1 MRNKIHF
8 YILSSFIII
17 FLSVFA
23 LAPSCKFLTETDKSK
38 WPPPK
43 ILYNIGSRGVFEKV
57 VCKNNKVYVLAGEQV
72 DYLGEI
78 FLFFIYDLKEGKW
91 YGPERVGEK
100 IRNEILSHNK
110 ELLKKY
116 EPYEPYYGYYLITY
130 FPEFDVDEEGR
141 VHLFADVS
149 FVIDKGDVRKLPP
162 PIYVKAYTIYLR
174 REPNGRWEEQIF
186 KSFPPDEYPIY
197 PLENTGIYM
206 PDSHPTWVSAFG
218 RKLAVGNYL
227 GYNLV
232 LKPEDEWQDPERH
245 FIYMIRDEGGN
256 WEEYDLADLLPEMKE
271 VGTKPWQADAGVIG
285 EDGNVYGVIWQMPTI
300 YTKGVEVKA
309 LFLKIDTKEK
319 KFKRIRRMVELERGK
334 KFEELFGNWN
344 MKMKGNVVYYASLWP
359 DGNIYL
365 DSWEVIGDEVGN
377 IKSEVVGKVAWV
389 KNLSLEVK
397 KNVYLLNA
405 LNFYRKEGN
414 RWIMEEVLTQ
424 DVIEKYKIEKVW
436 GRDICV
442 DDEGYAWVFFLATE
456 RSPNPFTTPPI
467 VKIYYVRKK
476 VE

>member
-1 MRNKIHF
+1 LPH
-8 YILSSFIII
+8 
-17 FLSVFA
+17 
-23 LAPSCKFLTETDKSK
+23 
-38 WPPPK
+38 
-43 ILYNIGSRGVFEKV
+43 
-57 VCKNNKVYVLAGEQV
+57 
-72 DYLGEI
+72 
-78 FLFFIYDLKEGKW
+78 
-91 YGPERVGEK
+91 
-100 IRNEILSHNK
+100 
-110 ELLKKY
+110 
-116 EPYEPYYGYYLITY
+116 TY
-130 FPEFDVDEEGR
+130 P
-141 VHLFADVS
+141 H
-149 FVIDKGDVRKLPP
+149 
-162 PIYVKAYTIYLR
+162 
-174 REPNGRWEEQIF
+174 
-186 KSFPPDEYPIY
+186 
-197 PLENTGIYM
+197 
-206 PDSHPTWVSAFG
+206 WVSAFG
-218 RKLAVGNYL
+218 RKLAVGIYL

-245 FIYMIRDEGGN
+245 FIYMVRDEEGN

-365 DSWEVIGDEVGN
+365 DSWEVIGDEVKN
-377 IKSEVVGKVAWV
+377 IKSEVVGKVAWL

-424 DVIEKYKIEKVW
+424 DVIEKYKIGEVL

-442 DDEGYAWVFFLATE
+442 DDEGYAWVFFAAKE

-467 VKIYYVRKK
+467 RKIYYVIKK

>member
-1 MRNKIHF
+1 MRNTSLF
-8 YILSSFIII
+8 YILISLITI

-23 LAPSCKFLTETDKSK
+23 LAPRCKFLMETGKSK
-38 WPPPK
+38 WPPPQ
-43 ILYNIGSRGVFEKV
+43 ILYKDVSLWHVL
-57 VCKNNKVYVLAGEQV
+57 CKNNKVYVLATEGSAKFGGSI
-72 DYLGEI
+72 L
-78 FLFFIYDLKEGKW
+78 LFFIYDLKEGKW

-100 IRNEILSHNK
+100 IKNEILSYNK
-110 ELLKKY
+110 ELMKKY
-116 EPYEPYYGYYLITY
+116 EPYEPHYGYYFFTY
-130 FPEFDVDEEGR
+130 FPKFDVDEEGR
-141 VHLFADVS
+141 VHLFADVI
-149 FVIDKGDVRKLPP
+149 FWIDKGSVRGVPP
-162 PIYVKAYTIYLR
+162 PTYVKAYTIYLR
-174 REPNGRWEEQIF
+174 RETDGRWEEQIF

-206 PDSHPTWVSAFG
+206 PDSSPDWVSAFG
-218 RKLAVGNYL
+218 KKLAVGIYL

-232 LKPEDEWQDPERH
+232 LKPEDEWQDPDRH

-256 WEEYDLADLLPEMKE
+256 WEEYDLAELLPEMKE

-365 DSWEVIGDEVGN
+365 DSWEVVGDEVRN
-377 IKSEVVGKVAWV
+377 IKSEVVGKVAWL

-405 LNFYRKEGN
+405 LNFHRKEGN

-436 GRDICV
+436 GRDMCV

-467 VKIYYVRKK
+467 VNIYYVRKK